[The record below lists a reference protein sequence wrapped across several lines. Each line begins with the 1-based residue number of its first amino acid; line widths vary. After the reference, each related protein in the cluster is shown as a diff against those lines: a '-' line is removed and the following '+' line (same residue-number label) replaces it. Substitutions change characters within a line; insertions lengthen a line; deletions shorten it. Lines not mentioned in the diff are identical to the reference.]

1 MRNVAGA
8 LLCILCLLV
17 ASACVESVP
26 RAGDATPSPTA
37 TPSPS
42 PTITPRPTL
51 TPTPSP
57 TPAPSPTASPTQ
69 TPVPPTATPRPTMT
83 PTATA
88 VATPSPTP
96 SPTATPSPTPTVAA
110 TATPQQQGLFLRI
123 ENIANESVVQ
133 GSTVLVK
140 GQTAPDAVVSVNG
153 VVVPVAADG
162 SFQAELALKPGP
174 NQIEVVAS
182 DISGDQV
189 SIVLAVVSVPP
200 STSSTSSTSSA
211 TSTG

>member
-1 MRNVAGA
+1 
-8 LLCILCLLV
+8 
-17 ASACVESVP
+17 
-26 RAGDATPSPTA
+26 
-37 TPSPS
+37 
-42 PTITPRPTL
+42 
-51 TPTPSP
+51 
-57 TPAPSPTASPTQ
+57 
-69 TPVPPTATPRPTMT
+69 
-83 PTATA
+83 
-88 VATPSPTP
+88 
-96 SPTATPSPTPTVAA
+96 VAA
-110 TATPQQQGLFLRI
+110 TATPQQQQGLFLRI

-133 GSTVLVK
+133 GSTVVVK

-162 SFQAELALKPGP
+162 SFQAELALKAGP

-182 DISGDQV
+182 DISGDEV